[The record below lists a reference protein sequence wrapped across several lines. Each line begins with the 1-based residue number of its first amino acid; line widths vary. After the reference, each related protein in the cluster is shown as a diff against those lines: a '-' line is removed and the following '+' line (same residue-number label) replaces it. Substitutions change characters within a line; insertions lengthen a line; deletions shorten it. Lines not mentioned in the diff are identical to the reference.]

1 MHLTYTDRIV
11 SFARK
16 IISSIMDFSMNA
28 QTADRA
34 YMSPSCEVILMEVE
48 GNLCA
53 SGISGNEP
61 VDEIDGE
68 W

>member
-1 MHLTYTDRIV
+1 
-11 SFARK
+11 
-16 IISSIMDFSMNA
+16 MDFSMNA

-34 YMSPSCEVILMEVE
+34 YMPPSCEVILMEVE

>member
-1 MHLTYTDRIV
+1 MN
-11 SFARK
+11 SQ
-16 IISSIMDFSMNA
+16 MNA
-28 QTADRA
+28 QAADRA
-34 YMSPSCEVILMEVE
+34 YMSPSCEVIPMQVE

>member
-1 MHLTYTDRIV
+1 ML
-11 SFARK
+11 
-16 IISSIMDFSMNA
+16 MNN
-28 QTADRA
+28 QPREQVADRT
-34 YMSPSCEVILMEVE
+34 YMSPSCEMIPMEIE

-53 SGISGNEP
+53 SSISSNEP